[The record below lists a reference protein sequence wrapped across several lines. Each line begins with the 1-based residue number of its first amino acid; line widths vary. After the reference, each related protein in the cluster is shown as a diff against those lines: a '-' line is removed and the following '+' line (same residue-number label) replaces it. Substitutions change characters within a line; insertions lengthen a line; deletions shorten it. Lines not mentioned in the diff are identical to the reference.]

1 MIVVISDLHLQHT
14 ALDVLRWRDGAR
26 TFELRNA
33 RNVSAGALSMLVSN
47 VSVNAVRTGA
57 RSIELVF
64 AGDIFELIRSPRWLL
79 DGCKLRPTQGPDA
92 ELEAMTL
99 RILADIEAECGEF
112 FRALRK
118 AVEGEPLTFRGSEVR
133 LPLPVHVHYLP
144 GNHDRLVNLFPSS
157 RAVVRRLLCMQG
169 RPEDRFPH
177 VYRPGD
183 GYGVLVRH
191 GHEYDPDNF
200 AGRWDEGL
208 PDEADYDRATLGDFV
223 TTDIAMR
230 IPLAFRAHYA
240 SELRTPGPAG
250 DAYRELY
257 AALTEF
263 DDIRPAT
270 ALLAYLVSMLRRD
283 GGDVVKM
290 LRPVLREVFENA
302 CADDFFLREAR
313 RLGLGMLVARPVAEL
328 FDEGIKL
335 LSPSVLA
342 RVIEELVK
350 LSSRGASPAIAAAC
364 EPAVLGGEVDVVVAG
379 HTHNPAQVAFPA
391 PRPMSDPAAGSTPLP
406 PPDWGVYL
414 DTGTWRTR
422 IDEGVN
428 HSFGRLRAYT
438 MVTCYHRDEL
448 RPADA
453 DAQERRRFESW
464 SGHLASD
471 TYGPRVFELS
481 SPRAAPMQKVRFTGC
496 SVEHV
501 DEGDTR
507 DGAEIELHFGVDGSG
522 AVFRRSAVHDGDELS
537 VDETVD
543 ADPMLDGEVWCW
555 GVEKDLGMSI
565 VDRDDAL
572 PWAVDFLARGDGAF
586 RRERRRL
593 HVRNN
598 RGWSLVLS
606 YEVR

>member
-14 ALDVLRWRDGAR
+14 SLDVLRWRDGAT

-33 RNVSAGALSMLVSN
+33 RNVSAGALSMLFST
-47 VSVNAVRTGA
+47 VSVNAVRTA
-57 RSIELVF
+57 AQAIELVF

-79 DGCKLRPTQGPDA
+79 DGCKIRPTQEPCG

-99 RILADIEAECGEF
+99 RILGDIEEECREF
-112 FRALRK
+112 FQALRK
-118 AVEGEPLTFRGSEVR
+118 AVDGEPLTFRGSEVR
-133 LPLPVHVHYLP
+133 LQHPVHVHYLP
-144 GNHDRLVNLFPSS
+144 GNHDRLVNLFPSA
-157 RAVVRRLLCMQG
+157 RATVRRLLCMQG
-169 RPEDRFPH
+169 PPEDRFPH
-177 VYRPGD
+177 AYQPGD

-191 GHEYDPDNF
+191 GHEYDPNNF
-200 AGRWDEGL
+200 ARRWDGTPPE
-208 PDEADYDRATLGDFV
+208 ESDYDRATLGDFV

-230 IPLAFRAHYA
+230 VPLAFRAHYA

-270 ALLAYLVSMLRRD
+270 ELITYLASILRGD
-283 GGDVVKM
+283 DGDVVKM
-290 LRPVLREVFENA
+290 LRPVLREVFEHA
-302 CADDFFLREAR
+302 CADGFFVREAR
-313 RLGLGMLVARPVAEL
+313 RLGLGMLVARPVVEL

-335 LSPSVLA
+335 LSPAVLA
-342 RVIEELVK
+342 RIIDELVK
-350 LSSRGASPAIAAAC
+350 LSSSGASPAVAAAC
-364 EPAVLGGEVDVVVAG
+364 ESAVLAGDVDVVLAG

-391 PRPMSDPAAGSTPLP
+391 PGPMSDPAGGSTPLP

-428 HSFGRLRAYT
+428 YSFGRLRAYT
-438 MVTCYHRDEL
+438 MVTCYHTDEL
-448 RPADA
+448 RPPGADC
-453 DAQERRRFESW
+453 QERRRFESW
-464 SGHLASD
+464 SGHLSSD
-471 TYGPRVFELS
+471 TYGPRVFEVS
-481 SPRAAPMQKVRFTGC
+481 SLRPAPMQKVRFTGC

-507 DGAEIELHFGVDGSG
+507 DGAEIELHFGVDGSR
-522 AVFRRSAVHDGDELS
+522 AVFRRAAVHDGDELS
-537 VDETVD
+537 LDTTVD

-565 VDRDDAL
+565 LDRDDAL
-572 PWAVDFLARGDGAF
+572 PWAVDFLARSDGAF
-586 RRERRRL
+586 RRETRRL

-606 YEVR
+606 YEVL